1 MLDRGTK
8 SSGGGYET
16 LLSSRALSG
25 AMKKLAAELTHQ
37 YLVTYSHPQSLIP
50 PDSVAV
56 AGTNPDY
63 TVRGTLVR
71 DAIEAQR
78 R

>member
-1 MLDRGTK
+1 
-8 SSGGGYET
+8 
-16 LLSSRALSG
+16 
-25 AMKKLAAELTHQ
+25 
-37 YLVTYSHPQSLIP
+37 
-50 PDSVAV
+50 V